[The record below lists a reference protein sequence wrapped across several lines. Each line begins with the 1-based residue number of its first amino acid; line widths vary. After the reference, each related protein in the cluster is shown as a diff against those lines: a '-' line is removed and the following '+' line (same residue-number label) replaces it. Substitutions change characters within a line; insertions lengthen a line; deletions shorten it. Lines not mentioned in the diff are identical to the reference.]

1 MMKEIKVTN
10 YTTKDW
16 LRQMGSM
23 FCFLFLGQWAIRAF
37 MESDWIRGLMD
48 SLGVLGW
55 MLIYLRI
62 NREIHRKNPQEEVQN
77 KE

>member
-1 MMKEIKVTN
+1 MKEIKITN

-23 FCFLFLGQWAIRAF
+23 FPFLFLGQWAIRAF
-37 MESDWIRGLMD
+37 MESDWFHGLMH
-48 SLGVLGW
+48 SLGAFGW
-55 MLIYLRI
+55 LLIYLRI
-62 NREIHRKNPQEEVQN
+62 NREIHRKNLQDEVRN